1 MVEFSTARINP
12 AARRTD
18 CLVLG
23 AYERRE
29 LTPSARRAD
38 EAAGGALAQVLA
50 DGDLSPAVGATALV
64 RRPPGLPAKR
74 VVLVR
79 LGARSSLD
87 DRAFRRA
94 ARSAARAVAGTG
106 SLGAADFLSEAEVG
120 AGAGGGGEG
129 GGAREGVRD
138 EAWRIRTVAEAY
150 GDATYRFDECKSEKD
165 PAAAP
170 RLRRVAVHSPGGGAD
185 ARAGAR
191 RALAE
196 AAAIDAGK
204 RLARDLGNRPGN
216 VCTPSH
222 LAERAAALAEEFEA
236 LSVEVLEEER
246 MRELGMGALLAVARG
261 SREPP
266 KLIVV
271 EYAGGRPDEAPVV
284 LVGKGVTFDSGGIS
298 IKPAA
303 AMDEMKF
310 DMCGAASV
318 LGAIRAAAQLRLP
331 LNVVSV
337 VPAVEN
343 LPGGQACKPGDVVTT
358 FSGQTVEIL
367 NTDAEGR
374 LILCDAISYAER
386 FDPDTVIDVATL
398 TGACIIAL
406 GHVASGLFTNCRALG
421 DALRAAGARSGDRC
435 WELPVWPEY
444 EEALKSNFA
453 DVANVGGRPAG
464 SVTAAVFLSRFAR
477 ERRWAHLDIAGVA
490 WESGK
495 NKGATGRPAPL
506 LVEFLIDRAGR

>member
-23 AYERRE
+23 VYERRE
-29 LTPSARRAD
+29 PTPSARRAD
-38 EAAGGALAQVLA
+38 EAAGGALGQVLA
-50 DGDLSPAVGATALV
+50 DGDLAAAVGSTALV
-64 RRPPGLPAKR
+64 HRPPGLPAKR
-74 VVLVR
+74 VLLVR
-79 LGARSSLD
+79 LGARSDLD

-94 ARSAARAVAGTG
+94 ARSAARAVARTG
-106 SLGAADFLSEAEVG
+106 SQGAADCLAEAEV
-120 AGAGGGGEG
+120 EG
-129 GGAREGVRD
+129 GGD
-138 EAWRIRTVAEAY
+138 EAWRIRVVAEAY
-150 GDATYRFDECKSEKD
+150 GDAVYRFDEHKSEKD
-165 PAAAP
+165 AASRP
-170 RLRRVAVHSPGGGAD
+170 RLRRVAVHSSGGGSGT
-185 ARAGAR
+185 RANAR
-191 RALAE
+191 RAVAE
-196 AAAIDAGK
+196 AAAIEAGK

-222 LAERAAALAEEFEA
+222 LAECAAALEEEFEA

-271 EYAGGRPDEAPVV
+271 EYAGGNPDEAPVV

-298 IKPAA
+298 IKPGA

-318 LGAIRAAAQLRLP
+318 LGAIRAAAELRLP

-343 LPGGQACKPGDVVTT
+343 LPDGQACKPGDVVTSL
-358 FSGQTVEIL
+358 SGQTIEIL

-386 FDPDTVIDVATL
+386 FDPGTVIDVATL

-406 GHVASGLFTNCRALG
+406 GHVASGLFTNCPDLG

-477 ERRWAHLDIAGVA
+477 ERRWAHLDVAGTA
-490 WESGK
+490 WTSGK
-495 NKGATGRPAPL
+495 SKGATGRPVPL
-506 LVEFLIDRAGR
+506 LVQFLIDRAGRQPA

>member
-12 AARRTD
+12 VSRRAD

-23 AYERRE
+23 VYDRRE

-38 EAAGGALAQVLA
+38 EAAGGALGQVLE
-50 DGDLSPAVGATALV
+50 DGDLGAGAGATALV
-64 RRPPGLPAKR
+64 HRPAGLAARRVL
-74 VVLVR
+74 LVR
-79 LGARSSLD
+79 LGARGGLD
-87 DRAFRRA
+87 ERAFRRA
-94 ARSAARAVAGTG
+94 ARAAARAVAGTG
-106 SLGAADFLSEAEVG
+106 SRGAADFLAEAEV
-120 AGAGGGGEG
+120 EG
-129 GGAREGVRD
+129 GSEG
-138 EAWRIRTVAEAY
+138 WRVRTVAEAY

-165 PAAAP
+165 AASVP
-170 RLRRVAVHSPGGGAD
+170 RLRRVAIHAPGGSHD

-191 RALAE
+191 RAVDE
-196 AAAIDAGK
+196 AAAVDAGK

-216 VCTPSH
+216 VCTPAH
-222 LAERAAALAEEFEA
+222 LAECAAALAEEFEA
-236 LSVEVLEEER
+236 VSVEVLEEER
-246 MRELGMGALLAVARG
+246 MRELRMGALLAVARG
-261 SREPP
+261 SRQPP

-271 EYAGGRPDEAPVV
+271 RYAGGEDDEAPVV

-318 LGAIRAAAQLRLP
+318 LGAIRAAATLGLP
-331 LNVVSV
+331 LNVTSV

-343 LPGGQACKPGDVVTT
+343 LPDGQACKPGDIVTSL
-358 FSGQTVEIL
+358 SGQTIEIL

-374 LILCDAISYAER
+374 LILCDAMSYAER
-386 FDPDTVIDVATL
+386 YDPDTVIDVATL
-398 TGACIIAL
+398 TGACVIAL
-406 GHVASGLFTNCRALG
+406 GHVASGLFTNSRELAGAL
-421 DALRAAGARSGDRC
+421 LAAGARSGDSC

-477 ERRWAHLDIAGVA
+477 GRSWAHLDIAGTA
-490 WESGK
+490 WEGGK
-495 NKGATGRPAPL
+495 SKGATGRPVPL
-506 LVEFLIDRAGR
+506 LVQYLIDRAGR

>member
-1 MVEFSTARINP
+1 MVEFTTARINP
-12 AARRTD
+12 AARRAD

-29 LTPSARRAD
+29 LTPSARQAD
-38 EAAGGALAQVLA
+38 EAAGGALGQVLA
-50 DGDLSPAVGATALV
+50 DGDLAAAVGSTALV

-79 LGARSSLD
+79 LGARLGLD

-106 SLGAADFLSEAEVG
+106 SVGAADFLAEAE
-120 AGAGGGGEG
+120 AGGGGDAGE
-129 GGAREGVRD
+129 EVRD
-138 EAWRIRTVAEAY
+138 EAWRVRAVAEAY
-150 GDATYRFDECKSEKD
+150 GDAAYRFDEGKSEKD
-165 PAAAP
+165 AAAAP
-170 RLRRVAVHSPGGGAD
+170 RLRRVAIHSSGAAPG
-185 ARAGAR
+185 ARLTAR

-271 EYAGGRPDEAPVV
+271 EYAGGSPDEAPVV

-318 LGAIRAAAQLRLP
+318 LGAIRAAAELRLP

-343 LPGGQACKPGDVVTT
+343 LPGGRAVKPGDVVTSL
-358 FSGQTVEIL
+358 SGQTVEIL

-374 LILCDAISYAER
+374 LILCDAIGYAER

-406 GHVASGLFTNCRALG
+406 GHVASGLFTNCPDLG
-421 DALRAAGARSGDRC
+421 AALRAAGERSGDRC

-477 ERRWAHLDIAGVA
+477 DRRWAHLDVAGTA
-490 WESGK
+490 WTSGK
-495 NKGATGRPAPL
+495 NKGATGRPVPL
-506 LVEFLIDRAGR
+506 LVQYLIDRAGR

>member
-12 AARRTD
+12 VARRAD
-18 CLVLG
+18 CLVVG
-23 AYERRE
+23 VYDRNGM
-29 LTPSARRAD
+29 TPSARQVN
-38 EAAGGALAQVLA
+38 EATEGAIGEVLA
-50 DGDLSPAVGATALV
+50 DGDLSAAAGSTALLHRPRGV
-64 RRPPGLPAKR
+64 AARRVL
-74 VVLVR
+74 LVR
-79 LGARSSLD
+79 LGTRSGLD

-94 ARSAARAVAGTG
+94 AGAAARAVAGTG
-106 SLGAADFLSEAEVG
+106 SRGAADCLGEAEV
-120 AGAGGGGEG
+120 EG
-129 GGAREGVRD
+129 RD
-138 EAWRIRTVAEAY
+138 EAWRVRAVAEAY
-150 GDATYRFDECKSEKD
+150 GDAVYRFRECKSGKGGTSE
-165 PAAAP
+165 P
-170 RLRRVAVHSPGGGAD
+170 RLRRVAVHSPGGGTAG
-185 ARAGAR
+185 RAAAR

-196 AAAIDAGK
+196 AVAVNGGK

-216 VCTPSH
+216 VCTPTH
-222 LAERAAALAEEFEA
+222 LAECALALAEEFDSMSA
-236 LSVEVLEEER
+236 EVLEEEQ
-246 MRELGMGALLAVARG
+246 MRDLGMGALLAVARG
-261 SREPP
+261 SRQPP

-271 EYAGGRPDEAPVV
+271 EYAGGERGESPVV

-318 LGAIRAAAQLRLP
+318 LGAVRAAGELGLP
-331 LNVVSV
+331 INVTAV

-343 LPGGQACKPGDVVTT
+343 LPDGQACKPGDIVTSL
-358 FSGQTVEIL
+358 SGQTIEIL

-386 FDPDTVIDVATL
+386 YEPDSVIDVATL
-398 TGACIIAL
+398 TGACVIAL
-406 GHVASGLFTNCRALG
+406 GHVASGLFTNSRELG
-421 DALRAAGARSGDRC
+421 DALLAAAERSGDRC

-464 SVTAAVFLSRFAR
+464 SVTAAMFLARFAR
-477 ERRWAHLDIAGVA
+477 ERRWAHFDIAGTA

-495 NKGATGRPAPL
+495 NKGATGRPVPL
-506 LVEFLIDRAGR
+506 LVQYLIDRAGR

>member
-1 MVEFSTARINP
+1 MGERKFKHTGNGTGVMVEFSTARINP
-12 AARRTD
+12 LARRTD

-23 AYERRE
+23 VYDRRDP
-29 LTPSARRAD
+29 TPSARRVD
-38 EAAGGALAQVLA
+38 EAAGGALGQVLA
-50 DGDLSPAVGATALV
+50 DGDLSPAGGSTALV
-64 RRPPGLPAKR
+64 HRPPGLPAKR
-74 VVLVR
+74 VLLVR
-79 LGARSSLD
+79 LGARDSLD
-87 DRAFRRA
+87 ERTFRRA

-106 SLGAADFLSEAEVG
+106 SRAAADFLAEAQF
-120 AGAGGGGEG
+120 GGG
-129 GGAREGVRD
+129 D
-138 EAWRIRTVAEAY
+138 EAWRVRAVAEAY
-150 GDATYRFDECKSEKD
+150 GDAAYRFDEYKSEKD
-165 PAAAP
+165 AASAP
-170 RLRRVAVHSPGGGAD
+170 RLRRVAIHSSGGDPTARTGAV
-185 ARAGAR
+185 

-196 AAAIDAGK
+196 AVAVDAGK

-222 LAERAAALAEEFEA
+222 LAECAAALADEFEA
-236 LSVEVLEEER
+236 ISTEVLEEER

-261 SREPP
+261 SRQPP

-271 EYAGGRPDEAPVV
+271 RYAGGRSDEAPVV

-318 LGAIRAAAQLRLP
+318 LGAIRAAAQLGLP
-331 LNVVSV
+331 LNVTSV

-343 LPGGQACKPGDVVTT
+343 LPDGQACKPGDIVTSL
-358 FSGQTVEIL
+358 SGQTIEIL

-374 LILCDAISYAER
+374 LILCDAITYAER
-386 FDPDTVIDVATL
+386 YDPDTVIDVATL

-406 GHVASGLFTNCRALG
+406 GHVASGLFTNSRELG
-421 DALRAAGARSGDRC
+421 DELRAAAARSGDSC

-477 ERRWAHLDIAGVA
+477 GRRWAHLDIAGTA

-495 NKGATGRPAPL
+495 DKGATGRPVPL
-506 LVEFLIDRAGR
+506 LVQYLIDRAGR

>member
-23 AYERRE
+23 AYDRRE
-29 LTPSARRAD
+29 LTPSAQQAD

-50 DGDLSPAVGATALV
+50 DGDLAAAVGSIALV

-74 VVLVR
+74 AALVR
-79 LGARSSLD
+79 LGARSDLD
-87 DRAFRRA
+87 ERAFRRA
-94 ARSAARAVAGTG
+94 ARAAARAVARTG
-106 SLGAADFLSEAEVG
+106 SQGAADCLAEAEVT
-120 AGAGGGGEG
+120 GGGE
-129 GGAREGVRD
+129 
-138 EAWRIRTVAEAY
+138 AWRVRAVAEAY
-150 GDATYRFDECKSEKD
+150 GDAAYRFDEGKSEKD
-165 PAAAP
+165 AASAP
-170 RLRRVAVHSPGGGAD
+170 RLRRVAVHSPGRGAD
-185 ARAGAR
+185 VRAAAR

-266 KLIVV
+266 KLVVV

-318 LGAIRAAAQLRLP
+318 LGAIRAAAELRLP

-337 VPAVEN
+337 VPTVEN
-343 LPGGQACKPGDVVTT
+343 LPDGQACKPGDVVTSL
-358 FSGQTVEIL
+358 SGQTVEIL

-406 GHVASGLFTNCRALG
+406 GHVASGLFTNCPNLG
-421 DALRAAGARSGDRC
+421 DALQAAGARSGDHC

-477 ERRWAHLDIAGVA
+477 ERRWAHLDVAGTA
-490 WESGK
+490 WTSGK
-495 NKGATGRPAPL
+495 DKGATGRPVPL
-506 LVEFLIDRAGR
+506 LVQFLIDRAGRQPA

>member
-12 AARRTD
+12 VARRTD

-23 AYERRE
+23 VYDRRE
-29 LTPSARRAD
+29 LTPSAQRAD
-38 EAAGGALAQVLA
+38 EAAGGALGQVLA
-50 DGDLSPAVGATALV
+50 DGDLSPAGGSTALV
-64 RRPPGLPAKR
+64 HRPPGLPAKR

-79 LGARSSLD
+79 LGARAALD

-106 SLGAADFLSEAEVG
+106 SRGAADLLAEAEVG
-120 AGAGGGGEG
+120 AKV
-129 GGAREGVRD
+129 GVGD
-138 EAWRIRTVAEAY
+138 EAWRVRTVAEAY
-150 GDATYRFDECKSEKD
+150 GDAAYRFGEGKSEKD
-165 PAAAP
+165 AASGP
-170 RLRRVAVHSPGGGAD
+170 SLRRVAIHSAGGGPD

-191 RALAE
+191 RAVAE

-204 RLARDLGNRPGN
+204 CLARDLGNRPGN

-222 LAERAAALAEEFEA
+222 LAECAAALAEEFEA
-236 LSVEVLEEER
+236 VATEVLEEER

-271 EYAGGRPDEAPVV
+271 EYAGGAADEAPVV

-318 LGAIRAAAQLRLP
+318 LGAIRAAAELGLP
-331 LNVVSV
+331 LNVTSV

-343 LPGGQACKPGDVVTT
+343 LPGGRACKPGDVVTSL
-358 FSGQTVEIL
+358 SGQTIEIL

-386 FDPDTVIDVATL
+386 YDPDTVIDVATL

-406 GHVASGLFTNCRALG
+406 GHVASGLFTNCRELG
-421 DALRAAGARSGDRC
+421 DALRAAAARSGDSC

-477 ERRWAHLDIAGVA
+477 ERRWAHLDIAGTA

-495 NKGATGRPAPL
+495 NKGATGRPVPL
-506 LVEFLIDRAGR
+506 LVQFLIDRAGR

>member
-12 AARRTD
+12 VARRTD

-23 AYERRE
+23 VYDRRE
-29 LTPSARRAD
+29 LTPAARRAD
-38 EAAGGALAQVLA
+38 EASGGALGEILA
-50 DGDLSPAVGATALV
+50 DGDLSPAGGSTALV
-64 RRPPGLPAKR
+64 HRPPGLPAKR
-74 VVLVR
+74 VLLVR
-79 LGARSSLD
+79 LGARSGLD
-87 DRAFRRA
+87 GHAFRRV

-106 SLGAADFLSEAEVG
+106 SRGAADFLAEAEVG
-120 AGAGGGGEG
+120 GGGE
-129 GGAREGVRD
+129 
-138 EAWRIRTVAEAY
+138 AWRVRTVAEAY
-150 GDATYRFDECKSEKD
+150 GDAAYRFDECKSEKD
-165 PAAAP
+165 AAPAP
-170 RLRRVAVHSPGGGAD
+170 RLRRVAIHSSGRGPD

-222 LAERAAALAEEFEA
+222 LAECAAALAEEFEA
-236 LSVEVLEEER
+236 VSTEVLEDER

-261 SREPP
+261 SRLPP

-271 EYAGGRPDEAPVV
+271 VYAGASPDEAPIV

-318 LGAIRAAAQLRLP
+318 LGAVRAAAELGLP
-331 LNVVSV
+331 LNVISV

-343 LPGGQACKPGDVVTT
+343 LPDGQACKPGDIVTSL
-358 FSGQTVEIL
+358 SGQTIEIL

-374 LILCDAISYAER
+374 LILCDAITYAER
-386 FDPDTVIDVATL
+386 YDPDTVIDVATL
-398 TGACIIAL
+398 TGACVIAL
-406 GHVASGLFTNCRALG
+406 GHVASGLFTNSPELG
-421 DALRAAGARSGDRC
+421 DALRAAAARSGDAC
-435 WELPVWPEY
+435 WELPAWPEY

-464 SVTAAVFLSRFAR
+464 AVTAAVFLSRFAR
-477 ERRWAHLDIAGVA
+477 ERRWAHLDIAGTA
-490 WESGK
+490 WAGGK
-495 NKGATGRPAPL
+495 NKGATGRPVPL
-506 LVEFLIDRAGR
+506 LVQYLIDRAAR

>member
-23 AYERRE
+23 VYERRE

-38 EAAGGALAQVLA
+38 EAAGGALGQVVA
-50 DGDLSPAVGATALV
+50 DGDLSPTGGSTAIV
-64 RRPPGLPAKR
+64 HRPPGLAAKR

-79 LGARSSLD
+79 LGARPDLD
-87 DRAFRRA
+87 ERAFRRA
-94 ARSAARAVAGTG
+94 ARAGARAVAGTG
-106 SLGAADFLSEAEVG
+106 AHGAADFLAEAETGTGVE
-120 AGAGGGGEG
+120 GGGGG
-129 GGAREGVRD
+129 

-150 GDATYRFDECKSEKD
+150 GDAVYRFDECKSTKD
-165 PAAAP
+165 AASVP
-170 RLRRVAVHSPGGGAD
+170 RLRRVAVHSSGAD
-185 ARAGAR
+185 LGARAGAR

-196 AAAIDAGK
+196 AAAIGAGK

-222 LAERAAALAEEFEA
+222 LAECAAALAEEFGA
-236 LSVEVLEEER
+236 VTTEVLEEER

-271 EYAGGRPDEAPVV
+271 EYAGGGPDEAPVA
-284 LVGKGVTFDSGGIS
+284 LIGKGVTFDSGGIS

-318 LGAIRAAAQLRLP
+318 LGAIRAAAELGLP
-331 LNVVSV
+331 LNVTAV

-343 LPGGQACKPGDVVTT
+343 LPGGRACKPGDVVTSL
-358 FSGQTVEIL
+358 SGQTIEIL

-386 FDPDTVIDVATL
+386 YDPDTVIDVATL

-406 GHVASGLFTNCRALG
+406 GHVASGLFTNCRDLG
-421 DALRAAGARSGDRC
+421 AALRAAAARSGDRC

-477 ERRWAHLDIAGVA
+477 ERRWAHLDVAGTA
-490 WESGK
+490 WKSGK
-495 NKGATGRPAPL
+495 NKGATGRPVPL
-506 LVEFLIDRAGR
+506 LVQFLIDRAGR

>member
-23 AYERRE
+23 VYDRRE

-38 EAAGGALAQVLA
+38 EASGGALGEVLA
-50 DGDLSPAVGATALV
+50 DGDLAAAAGSTALV
-64 RRPPGLPAKR
+64 HRPPGLPARR
-74 VVLVR
+74 VLLVR
-79 LGARSSLD
+79 LGARSGLGE
-87 DRAFRRA
+87 RAFRRA
-94 ARSAARAVAGTG
+94 ARSAARALTGTG
-106 SLGAADFLSEAEVG
+106 SRSVADFLAEAEVG
-120 AGAGGGGEG
+120 GRG
-129 GGAREGVRD
+129 D
-138 EAWRIRTVAEAY
+138 EAWRVRTVAEAH
-150 GDATYRFDECKSEKD
+150 GDSAYRFDECKSEKD
-165 PAAAP
+165 AASAP
-170 RLRRVAVHSPGGGAD
+170 RLRRVAVHSPGSGPEAL
-185 ARAGAR
+185 AAAR

-196 AAAIDAGK
+196 AAALDAGK

-222 LAERAAALAEEFEA
+222 LAECAAALADEFE
-236 LSVEVLEEER
+236 SVSSEVLEEER

-261 SREPP
+261 SRQPP

-271 EYAGGRPDEAPVV
+271 KYAGASPDEAPIV

-318 LGAIRAAAQLRLP
+318 LGAVRAAAELGLP

-343 LPGGQACKPGDVVTT
+343 LPDGQACKPGDIVTSL
-358 FSGQTVEIL
+358 SGQTIEIL

-374 LILCDAISYAER
+374 LILCDAITYAER
-386 FDPDTVIDVATL
+386 YDPDTVIDVATL
-398 TGACIIAL
+398 TGACVIAL
-406 GHVASGLFTNCRALG
+406 GHVASGLFTNTPELG
-421 DALRAAGARSGDRC
+421 DDLRAAAARSGDAC
-435 WELPVWPEY
+435 WELPAWPEY
-444 EEALKSNFA
+444 GEALKSNFA

-477 ERRWAHLDIAGVA
+477 ERRWAHLDIAGTA
-490 WESGK
+490 WEGGK
-495 NKGATGRPAPL
+495 NKGATGRPVPL
-506 LVEFLIDRAGR
+506 LVQYLIDRAGR